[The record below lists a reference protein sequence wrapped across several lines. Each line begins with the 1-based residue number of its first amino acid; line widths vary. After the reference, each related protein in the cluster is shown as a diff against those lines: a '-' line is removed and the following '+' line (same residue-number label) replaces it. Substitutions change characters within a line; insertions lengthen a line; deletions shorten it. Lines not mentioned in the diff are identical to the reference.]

1 MEKSQ
6 IITKISELKASS
18 KKRNFNQTLDLIVNL
33 KDFNLKTE
41 KLETYVQLPYD
52 LGKKIKICAFVDSE
66 LITSARE
73 NCDKIITKDE
83 FSEWKNPK
91 LVSKLAKEYDI
102 FISQANLMKDVA
114 MIFGRVLGPLGK
126 MPNPKFG
133 AVILPKDNLKQTV
146 EKFRKSVKLVV
157 GKEAILKIPIG
168 KENSSEE
175 HVAENIRIIIETL
188 EHTLSKGKHNI
199 KNILIKFTMS
209 NPIILFAHS
218 KKEEAEE
225 KE

>member
-1 MEKSQ
+1 M
-6 IITKISELKASS
+6 LM
-18 KKRNFNQTLDLIVNL
+18 LDVNGERL
-33 KDFNLKTE
+33 PVKTVP
-41 KLETYVQLPYD
+41 TH
-52 LGKKIKICAFVDSE
+52 
-66 LITSARE
+66 
-73 NCDKIITKDE
+73 
-83 FSEWKNPK
+83 FSE
-91 LVSKLAKEYDI
+91 VYDATKE
-102 FISQANLMKDVA
+102 DVA

-199 KNILIKFTMS
+199 KNILIKLRQDS
-209 NPIILFAHS
+209 GN
-218 KKEEAEE
+218 
-225 KE
+225 